1 MAERDWN
8 RFKKNVNEKR
18 MKKKASKEKGKAIP
32 DSDTIV
38 IQQLSAEV
46 SGKAQKYARVGARE
60 FVPFHEYGEFSV
72 QNIKSACMKHFDVS
86 QAMCCDVLAGEQGP
100 SCSSVKQIPDYK
112 VIHVRFV
119 ERSDAPEVTDATSTS
134 TSIQLPKKR
143 RLNPISNPGPPKE
156 AAPSKFMPRSLSV
169 VEMLKLGKAINNTS
183 TSVEVQSFDIKAMVW
198 SSKPTNVDFI
208 IDTEPF
214 GIGGFR
220 KALKATSSD
229 REFNK
234 STWVVKRYLPKA
246 ISDIIALGQTVEQQS
261 KKVVQMHYLARN
273 FAAQLK
279 EEVIRQ
285 DLVDVFGETLQYKK
299 ILFGK
304 IETQMSALQSK
315 SLSRALS
322 KSTSTTMGRSAVEK
336 TIPSPKRLSVSPIFP
351 MNNPTKN

>member
-18 MKKKASKEKGKAIP
+18 MKKKASKEKGQAIP

-38 IQQLSAEV
+38 IQRLSAEV

-86 QAMCCDVLAGEQGP
+86 QAMCCDVLAGEQGL

-143 RLNPISNPGPPKE
+143 RLNPISYPGPPKE
-156 AAPSKFMPRSLSV
+156 AAPSKFVPRSRSV
-169 VEMLKLGKAINNTS
+169 VEMLKLGKPINNTS
-183 TSVEVQSFDIKAMVW
+183 TSIEVQSFDIKAMVW

-214 GIGGFR
+214 GIERLWRLLAPTGS
-220 KALKATSSD
+220 LTS
-229 REFNK
+229 
-234 STWVVKRYLPKA
+234 
-246 ISDIIALGQTVEQQS
+246 
-261 KKVVQMHYLARN
+261 
-273 FAAQLK
+273 
-279 EEVIRQ
+279 
-285 DLVDVFGETLQYKK
+285 QYG
-299 ILFGK
+299 L
-304 IETQMSALQSK
+304 
-315 SLSRALS
+315 
-322 KSTSTTMGRSAVEK
+322 
-336 TIPSPKRLSVSPIFP
+336 
-351 MNNPTKN
+351 